1 MTRTRI
7 LPLLTLVALLVPGA
21 AAHARTQVAVG
32 LGDQSAA
39 MFTNTDFL
47 RLKVKKARYF
57 VRWDAMRHA
66 DARAQVDAWV
76 ATARAAHVRPLIH
89 VSTNNL
95 APKKA
100 KLPASSTYRRDV
112 GSLVRHLKRLGVR
125 DFGTWN
131 EANHKSQPTYRSASR
146 AASYYRLMRSAC
158 GSKCTVVALD
168 VLDQRGVEG
177 YIGRF
182 FSALPRGYRS
192 RKLVI
197 GIHNYSDTNRLRS
210 SGTSAIIR
218 TVRHYDSHARF
229 WLTETGGVV
238 NFGRSFPCSTR
249 RAASRT
255 RYMFSLAKKYDRYVE
270 RLYSYN
276 FFGANCRGFDAG
288 LVAANGTRRPAYSV
302 FRDRLK
308 SFTR

>member
-1 MTRTRI
+1 
-7 LPLLTLVALLVPGA
+7 
-21 AAHARTQVAVG
+21 
-32 LGDQSAA
+32 
-39 MFTNTDFL
+39 
-47 RLKVKKARYF
+47 
-57 VRWDAMRHA
+57 
-66 DARAQVDAWV
+66 
-76 ATARAAHVRPLIH
+76 
-89 VSTNNL
+89 
-95 APKKA
+95 
-100 KLPASSTYRRDV
+100 
-112 GSLVRHLKRLGVR
+112 
-125 DFGTWN
+125 
-131 EANHKSQPTYRSASR
+131 
-146 AASYYRLMRSAC
+146 MRSAC
-158 GSKCTVVALD
+158 GSKCTIVALD

-182 FSALPRGYRS
+182 FKALPRSYRS
-192 RKLVI
+192 RKIVI

-210 SGTSAIIR
+210 SGTSAIIH
-218 TVRHYDSHARF
+218 TVRHYDHHAKF

-255 RYMFSLAKKYDRYVE
+255 SYMFSLARKYDSYVE

-302 FRDRLK
+302 FRSKLG